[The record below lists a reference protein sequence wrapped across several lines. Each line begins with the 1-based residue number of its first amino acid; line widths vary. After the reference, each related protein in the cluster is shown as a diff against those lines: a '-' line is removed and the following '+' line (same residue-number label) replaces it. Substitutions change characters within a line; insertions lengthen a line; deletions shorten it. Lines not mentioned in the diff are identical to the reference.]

1 MTEEPKIYIG
11 IDLGT
16 SAYRAVAI
24 DQHQHIVATY
34 QQASTETG
42 KEQSAKA
49 QWHTVK
55 QVISQIIKR
64 CNGKTIKA
72 VSVDASS
79 GSVMMTNQYGRP
91 ITPML
96 MYDDDRSLEQ
106 SNKISQYAPIQ
117 SGCHGSTSGLAKLC
131 YFQQQG
137 LQVESLLVHQAD
149 WINFNLGA
157 PLGIT
162 DENNALKSGYDPI
175 ERSWPDW
182 ITQVTNTKYLPKV
195 VPVGE
200 KIGQLSKELCIQ
212 LKLDNQPDI
221 IAGTTDSIA
230 ALISTGI
237 TQVGQ
242 AVTSLGSTLVVK
254 LISEQPI
261 FVPAQGIYSHR
272 LAKLW
277 LVGGASNT
285 GGQVLRHFFEDK
297 KLGQLSKEIDITA
310 PTVDYYPLLSAG
322 ERFPINDP
330 QLKPKMTPRPISDV
344 TFLHSLL
351 QSIANIEHLAY
362 ERLLASGTQPANVIY
377 TTGGGSSNTVWQK
390 IRQQTLKI
398 PVLVPKHT
406 QAAYGSALIAMG
418 HISSL

>member
-1 MTEEPKIYIG
+1 MTEESKIYIG
-11 IDLGT
+11 VDLGT
-16 SAYRAVAI
+16 SGYRGVAI
-24 DQHQHIVATY
+24 DQHQQLVAIY
-34 QQASTETG
+34 HQDATETG
-42 KEQSAKA
+42 KEQTAEA
-49 QWHTVK
+49 QWLTVK
-55 QVISQIIKR
+55 QVISQIIKK
-64 CNGKTIKA
+64 CNGRTIEA
-72 VSVDASS
+72 ISVDASS
-79 GSVMMTNQYGRP
+79 GSVMMTNQNGRP

-96 MYDDDRSLEQ
+96 MYDDDRSIEQ
-106 SNKISQYAPIQ
+106 SNKISQYAPLQ

-175 ERSWPDW
+175 ERSWPNW
-182 ITQVTNTKYLPKV
+182 ISKVTNTKHLPKV

-212 LKLDNQPDI
+212 FKLDNRPDI

-237 TQVGQ
+237 SQVGQ

-261 FVPAQGIYSHR
+261 FVPEQGIYSHR
-272 LAKLW
+272 LANLW

-285 GGQVLRHFFEDK
+285 GGKVLRHFFEDK
-297 KLGQLSKEIDITA
+297 KLRQLSKQIDITA
-310 PTVDYYPLLSAG
+310 PTIDYYPLLSAG

-330 QLKPKMTPRPISDV
+330 KLKPNITPRPKSDV
-344 TFLHSLL
+344 AFLHSLL

-362 ERLLASGTQPANVIY
+362 KRLVAAGTVQATVIY
-377 TTGGGSSNTVWQK
+377 TTGGGSTNTVWQQ
-390 IRQQTLKI
+390 IRQQTLKV
-398 PVLVPKHT
+398 PVLIPEHT

-418 HISSL
+418 YISSL

>member
-1 MTEEPKIYIG
+1 MTEESKIYIG
-11 IDLGT
+11 VDLGT
-16 SAYRAVAI
+16 SGYRGVAI
-24 DQHQHIVATY
+24 DQHQRLVAIY
-34 QQASTETG
+34 HQDATETG
-42 KEQSAKA
+42 KEQTAEA
-49 QWHTVK
+49 QWLTVK
-55 QVISQIIKR
+55 QVISQIIKK
-64 CNGKTIKA
+64 CNGRTIEA
-72 VSVDASS
+72 ISVDASS
-79 GSVMMTNQYGRP
+79 GSVMMTNQNGRP

-96 MYDDDRSLEQ
+96 MYDDDRSIEQ
-106 SNKISQYAPIQ
+106 SNKISQYAPLQ

-137 LQVESLLVHQAD
+137 LQVESLLVHQDD

-175 ERSWPDW
+175 ERSWPNW
-182 ITQVTNTKYLPKV
+182 ISKVTNTKHLPKV

-212 LKLDNQPDI
+212 FKLDNRPDI

-237 TQVGQ
+237 SQVGQ

-261 FVPAQGIYSHR
+261 FVPEQGIYSHR
-272 LAKLW
+272 LANLW
-277 LVGGASNT
+277 LVSGASNT
-285 GGQVLRHFFEDK
+285 GGRVLRHFFEDK
-297 KLGQLSKEIDITA
+297 KLRQLSKQIDITA
-310 PTVDYYPLLSAG
+310 PTIDYYPLLSAG

-330 QLKPKMTPRPISDV
+330 KLKPNITPRPKSDV
-344 TFLHSLL
+344 AFLHSLL

-362 ERLLASGTQPANVIY
+362 KRLVEAGTVRPSVIY
-377 TTGGGSSNTVWQK
+377 TTGGGSTNTVWQQ
-390 IRQQTLKI
+390 IRQQTLKV
-398 PVLVPKHT
+398 PVLTPEHT

-418 HISSL
+418 YISSL

>member
-1 MTEEPKIYIG
+1 MAEESKIYIG
-11 IDLGT
+11 LDLGT
-16 SAYRAVAI
+16 SGYRAVAI
-24 DQHQHIVATY
+24 DQHQRLVAIY
-34 QQASTETG
+34 HQDATETG
-42 KEQSAKA
+42 KEQTAEA
-49 QWHTVK
+49 QWLTVK
-55 QVISQIIKR
+55 QVISQIIKK
-64 CNGKTIKA
+64 CNGRTIEA
-72 VSVDASS
+72 ISVDASS
-79 GSVMMTNQYGRP
+79 GSVMMTNQNGRP

-96 MYDDDRSLEQ
+96 MYDDDRSTEQ
-106 SNKISQYAPIQ
+106 SNKISLYAPLQ

-175 ERSWPDW
+175 ERSWPNW
-182 ITQVTNTKYLPKV
+182 ISKVTNTKHLPKV

-212 LKLDNQPDI
+212 FKLDNRPDI

-237 TQVGQ
+237 SQVGQ

-261 FVPAQGIYSHR
+261 FVPEQGIYSHR
-272 LAKLW
+272 LANLW

-285 GGQVLRHFFEDK
+285 GGKVLRHFFEDK
-297 KLGQLSKEIDITA
+297 KLRQLSKQIDITA
-310 PTVDYYPLLSAG
+310 PTIDYYPLLSAG

-330 QLKPKMTPRPISDV
+330 KLKPKITPRPKSDV
-344 TFLHSLL
+344 AFLHSLL

-362 ERLLASGTQPANVIY
+362 KRLVEAGTVRPSVIY
-377 TTGGGSSNTVWQK
+377 TTGGGSTNTVWQQ
-390 IRQQTLKI
+390 IRQQTLKV
-398 PVLVPKHT
+398 PVLIPEHT

-418 HISSL
+418 YISSL

>member
-1 MTEEPKIYIG
+1 MTEESKIYIG
-11 IDLGT
+11 VDLGT
-16 SAYRAVAI
+16 SGYRGVAI
-24 DQHQHIVATY
+24 DQHQQLVAIY
-34 QQASTETG
+34 HQAATETG
-42 KEQSAKA
+42 KEQTAEA
-49 QWHTVK
+49 QWLTVK
-55 QVISQIIKR
+55 QVISQIIKK
-64 CNGKTIKA
+64 CNGRTIEA
-72 VSVDASS
+72 ISVDASS
-79 GSVMMTNQYGRP
+79 GSVMMTNQNGRP

-106 SNKISQYAPIQ
+106 SKKISQYAPLQ

-175 ERSWPDW
+175 ERSWPNW
-182 ITQVTNTKYLPKV
+182 ISKVTNTKHLPKV

-212 LKLDNQPDI
+212 FKLDNRPDI

-237 TQVGQ
+237 SQVGQ

-261 FVPAQGIYSHR
+261 FVPEQGIYSHR
-272 LAKLW
+272 LANLW

-285 GGQVLRHFFEDK
+285 GGKVLRHFFEDK
-297 KLGQLSKEIDITA
+297 KLRQLSKQIDITA
-310 PTVDYYPLLSAG
+310 PTIDYYPLLSAG

-330 QLKPKMTPRPISDV
+330 KLKPNITPRPKSDV
-344 TFLHSLL
+344 AFLHSLL

-362 ERLLASGTQPANVIY
+362 KRLVEAGTVRPSVIY
-377 TTGGGSSNTVWQK
+377 TTGGGSTNTVWQQ
-390 IRQQTLKI
+390 IRQQTLKV
-398 PVLVPKHT
+398 PVLTPEHT

-418 HISSL
+418 YISSL

>member
-1 MTEEPKIYIG
+1 MAEESKIYIG
-11 IDLGT
+11 LDLGT
-16 SAYRAVAI
+16 SGYRAVAI
-24 DQHQHIVATY
+24 DQHQRLVAIY
-34 QQASTETG
+34 HQDATETG
-42 KEQSAKA
+42 KEQTAEA
-49 QWHTVK
+49 QWLTVK
-55 QVISQIIKR
+55 QVISQIIKK
-64 CNGKTIKA
+64 CNGRTIEA
-72 VSVDASS
+72 ISVDASS
-79 GSVMMTNQYGRP
+79 GSVMMTNQNGRP

-106 SNKISQYAPIQ
+106 SKKISQYAPLQ

-175 ERSWPDW
+175 ERSWPNW
-182 ITQVTNTKYLPKV
+182 ISKVTNTKHLPKV

-212 LKLDNQPDI
+212 FKLDNRPDI

-230 ALISTGI
+230 ALISTG
-237 TQVGQ
+237 TGQVGQ

-261 FVPAQGIYSHR
+261 FVPEQGIYSHR
-272 LAKLW
+272 LANLW
-277 LVGGASNT
+277 LVSGASNT
-285 GGQVLRHFFEDK
+285 GGRVLRHFFEDK
-297 KLGQLSKEIDITA
+297 KLRQLSKQIDITA
-310 PTVDYYPLLSAG
+310 PTIDYYPLLSAG

-330 QLKPKMTPRPISDV
+330 KLKPNITPRPKSDV
-344 TFLHSLL
+344 AFLHSLL

-362 ERLLASGTQPANVIY
+362 KRLVEAGTVRPSVIY
-377 TTGGGSSNTVWQK
+377 TTGGGSTNTVWQQ
-390 IRQQTLKI
+390 IRQQTLKV
-398 PVLVPKHT
+398 PVLTPEHT

-418 HISSL
+418 YISSL